1 MSLPQVAD
9 EQPVEAGVA
18 LPGGCGLH
26 RAGGRVPHRRDLSF
40 LASRALI
47 GADILYFLPKVGLGD
62 AASVA

>member
-9 EQPVEAGVA
+9 KQPVEAGMF
-18 LPGGCGLH
+18 LRGGCGLH
-26 RAGGRVPHRRDLSF
+26 STGGRVPHRRNLSF
-40 LASRALI
+40 LAARALI